1 MQLIDFIALTHK
13 PKPIP
18 IMHSEIYV
26 NIMYSEKYNTIHPMK
41 ATRVPI
47 VSDLSVYV
55 IYINKITY
63 ELQLVLRGI
72 LQWMLRLLKIM

>member
-1 MQLIDFIALTHK
+1 MQLIGFIALTHK
-13 PKPIP
+13 PKPIS

-47 VSDLSVYV
+47 VSDL
-55 IYINKITY
+55 
-63 ELQLVLRGI
+63 
-72 LQWMLRLLKIM
+72 

>member
-1 MQLIDFIALTHK
+1 MQLIGFIALTHK

-26 NIMYSEKYNTIHPMK
+26 NIMYSEKYNIIHPMK

-47 VSDLSVYV
+47 VSDL
-55 IYINKITY
+55 
-63 ELQLVLRGI
+63 
-72 LQWMLRLLKIM
+72 